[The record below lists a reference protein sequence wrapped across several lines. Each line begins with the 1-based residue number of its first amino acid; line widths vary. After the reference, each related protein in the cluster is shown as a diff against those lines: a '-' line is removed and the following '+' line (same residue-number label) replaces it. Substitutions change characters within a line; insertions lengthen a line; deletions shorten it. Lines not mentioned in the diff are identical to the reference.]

1 MTPVPS
7 PQPALARLAELRAG
21 QVCRLPATDACAEAW
36 HQWSQPEVDALRLA
50 YAAGRPLLVQG
61 EPGTG
66 KTQLARAA
74 AEWLGW
80 RLHAETIHPRFEPHE
95 LRYRF
100 DAVRRLADAQAGEK
114 DLDAMAKRYWRPGVL
129 WKAFGWS
136 SATRFLPDA
145 EQIADPAG
153 HVVLIDEIDK
163 ADSDLPNSLLDV
175 LAQRS
180 FQVEPVTE
188 PIGGPAVR
196 APLIIIT
203 TNEERDLP
211 AAFRRRCIVLS
222 LAAGDDYATWLVER
236 GQAHFGPQPH
246 EESRKLALIEETIL
260 RAAADQLVKDRGAI
274 ESLNRPK
281 PGLAEYLDLL
291 YALKALFEHEA
302 DAAARTK
309 QQKDW
314 LTRLSAYG
322 YLKHQVSDATSP
334 AHQPS
339 QAQLRMGA
347 TDAPPVG

>member
-1 MTPVPS
+1 MPQAPS
-7 PQPALARLAELRAG
+7 PQPVLARLAELRAG
-21 QVCRLPATDACAEAW
+21 QVRRLPATDACAEAW
-36 HQWSQPEVDALRLA
+36 HQWSQPEIDALRLA

-100 DAVRRLADAQAGEK
+100 DAVRRLADAQAGAK
-114 DLDAMAKRYWRPGVL
+114 RLDRHRYWRPGVL
-129 WKAFGWS
+129 WRAFGWE
-136 SATRFLPDA
+136 SALPFMPVA
-145 EQIADPAG
+145 ERGGKPAG

-188 PIGGPAVR
+188 PIGGPAVQ

-203 TNEERDLP
+203 TNDERDLP

-222 LAAGDDYATWLVER
+222 LAAGDDYAAWLVDR
-236 GQAHFGPQPH
+236 GQAHFGRQPD
-246 EESRKLALIEETIL
+246 EAGRELALIDETIL
-260 RAAADQLVKDRGAI
+260 RAAADQLVTDRRAV

-291 YALKALFEHEA
+291 YALKALFEHKP
-302 DAAARTK
+302 DAAARTT
-309 QQKDW
+309 QQRAW

-339 QAQLRMGA
+339 QAMQRMGA
-347 TDAPPVG
+347 TDAPPVR

>member
-36 HQWSQPEVDALRLA
+36 HQWSQPEIDALRLA

-100 DAVRRLADAQAGEK
+100 DAVRRLADAQAGAK
-114 DLDAMAKRYWRPGVL
+114 RLDRHRYWRPGVL
-129 WKAFGWS
+129 WRAFGWE
-136 SATRFLPDA
+136 SALPFMPVA
-145 EQIADPAG
+145 ERGRKPAG

-211 AAFRRRCIVLS
+211 AAFLRRCIVLS

-236 GQAHFGPQPH
+236 GQAHFGRQLH
-246 EESRKLALIEETIL
+246 EAGRELALIDETIL
-260 RAAADQLVKDRGAI
+260 RAAAAQLVTDRGAV
-274 ESLNRPK
+274 ERLNRPA

-291 YALKALFEHEA
+291 YALKALFEHEP
-302 DAAARTK
+302 DAAARTA
-309 QQKDW
+309 QQQAW

-322 YLKHQVSDATSP
+322 YLKHQVSDATNP

-339 QAQLRMGA
+339 QAQLRMGT

>member
-1 MTPVPS
+1 MTSAPS

-100 DAVRRLADAQAGEK
+100 DAVRRLADAQAGAK
-114 DLDAMAKRYWRPGVL
+114 RLDRHRYWRPGVL
-129 WKAFGWS
+129 WRAFGWE
-136 SATRFLPDA
+136 SALPFMPVA
-145 EQIADPAG
+145 ERGGKPAG

-222 LAAGDDYATWLVER
+222 LASGDDYATWLVER

-339 QAQLRMGA
+339 QARQRMGA

>member
-1 MTPVPS
+1 MLQAPS

-36 HQWSQPEVDALRLA
+36 HQWSQPEIDALRLA

-100 DAVRRLADAQAGEK
+100 DAVRRLADAQAGAK
-114 DLDAMAKRYWRPGVL
+114 RLDRHRYWRPGVL
-129 WKAFGWS
+129 WRAFGWE
-136 SATRFLPDA
+136 SAQPFMPVA
-145 EQIADPAG
+145 ERGRKPAG

-222 LAAGDDYATWLVER
+222 LASGDDYATWLVER
-236 GQAHFGPQPH
+236 GQAHFGPQPD
-246 EESRKLALIEETIL
+246 EAGRKLALIDETIL
-260 RAAADQLVKDRGAI
+260 RAAADQLVTDRRAV

-291 YALKALFEHEA
+291 YALEALFEHET
-302 DAAARTK
+302 DAAVRTA
-309 QQKDW
+309 QQKAW

-322 YLKHQVSDATSP
+322 YLKHQVSDATNP

>member
-1 MTPVPS
+1 MPQAPS

-21 QVCRLPATDACAEAW
+21 QVRRLPATDACAEAW
-36 HQWSQPEVDALRLA
+36 HQWSQPEIDALRLA

-100 DAVRRLADAQAGEK
+100 DAVRRLADAQAGAK
-114 DLDAMAKRYWRPGVL
+114 RLDRHRYWRPGVL
-129 WKAFGWS
+129 WRAFGWE
-136 SATRFLPDA
+136 SALPFMPVA
-145 EQIADPAG
+145 ERGGKPAG

-180 FQVEPVTE
+180 FQVEPVAE
-188 PIGGPAVR
+188 PIGGPAVQ

-222 LAAGDDYATWLVER
+222 LAAGDDYAAWLVDR
-236 GQAHFGPQPH
+236 GQAHFGRQPD
-246 EESRKLALIEETIL
+246 EAGRALPLIDETIL
-260 RAAADQLVKDRGAI
+260 RAAADQLVIDRGAV
-274 ESLNRPK
+274 ESHNRPK

-302 DAAARTK
+302 DAAARTA
-309 QQKDW
+309 QQQAW

-322 YLKHQVSDATSP
+322 YLKHQVSDAASP

-339 QAQLRMGA
+339 QARQRMGA
-347 TDAPPVG
+347 TDAPPAG

>member
-1 MTPVPS
+1 MSQAPS
-7 PQPALARLAELRAG
+7 PQLVLARLAELRAG
-21 QVCRLPATDACAEAW
+21 QVRRLPATDACAEAW
-36 HQWSQPEVDALRLA
+36 HQWSQPEIDALRLA

-100 DAVRRLADAQAGEK
+100 DAVRRLADAQAGAK
-114 DLDAMAKRYWRPGVL
+114 DLDANAERYWRPGVL
-129 WKAFGWS
+129 WKAYGWDS
-136 SATRFLPDA
+136 TRRFLPEA
-145 EQIADPAG
+145 EQVADPAG

-188 PIGGPAVR
+188 PIGGPAVQ

-203 TNEERDLP
+203 TNDERDLP
-211 AAFRRRCIVLS
+211 AAFLRRCIVLS
-222 LAAGDDYATWLVER
+222 LAAGDDYAAWLVDR
-236 GQAHFGPQPH
+236 GEAHFGPQPD
-246 EESRKLALIEETIL
+246 EEGRKLPLIDETIL
-260 RAAADQLVKDRGAI
+260 RAAADQLVTDRRAVD
-274 ESLNRPK
+274 SLNRPK

-291 YALKALFEHEA
+291 YALKALFEHEP
-302 DAAARTK
+302 DAAARTT
-309 QQKDW
+309 QQKAW

-339 QAQLRMGA
+339 QARLRMGA
-347 TDAPPVG
+347 TDAPPAG